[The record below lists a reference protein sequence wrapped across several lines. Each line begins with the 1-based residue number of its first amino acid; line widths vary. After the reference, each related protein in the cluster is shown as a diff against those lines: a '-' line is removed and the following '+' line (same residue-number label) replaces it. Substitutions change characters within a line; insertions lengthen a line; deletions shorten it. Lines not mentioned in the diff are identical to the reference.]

1 MSEPLILP
9 GYLGLRLLAIGVDGF
24 WKPWIEGARTQ
35 DDPEIE
41 FVPTCR
47 QALRRLVSASPPFSH
62 VLLQSSHSPDQI
74 AELLS
79 LTSGDAGSP
88 TRLLVLGQFNR
99 PPVVGM
105 RGTCITVSDDQA
117 PRLGDIL
124 HQEARR
130 FQAAG
135 PIDFSATDLL
145 SLIASDALEIR
156 YQPIVRLEDRRPMA
170 CEALARIYHPVH
182 GMLSAHQFVPLA
194 EKLGFSPALTQ
205 TIGGQIMRDMAASI
219 LGNVLI
225 TGINFSLDVMLIDG
239 TLDILDAQRQAAG
252 IAVEQVMIEL
262 TESRPAQD
270 FPALRKALDRL
281 RRAGYGVALDDA
293 APSVPHLRELLDLPF
308 TAVKLDKSIIHY
320 SQPSD
325 RTATYISRLIDACKS
340 RNFLVIA
347 EGAER
352 EEDLLRMKAMGAD
365 WAQGYRIARP
375 LPASALPI
383 WREAWNYR

>member
-1 MSEPLILP
+1 MSEPLVLP
-9 GYLGLRLLAIGVDGF
+9 GYLGLRLLAIGIDGF
-24 WKPWIEGARTQ
+24 WKPWIEGAQTR
-35 DDPEIE
+35 DDPQIR

-47 QALRRLVSASPPFSH
+47 QALRSLVSASPPFSH
-62 VLLQSSHSPDQI
+62 VLLQSSCSPDQMD
-74 AELLS
+74 ELFR

-88 TRLLVLGQFNR
+88 TRLLVLGQTTQ
-99 PPVVGM
+99 PTVVGM
-105 RGTCITVSDDQA
+105 RGKCIAVSNNQA
-117 PRLGDIL
+117 PKLRDIL
-124 HQEARR
+124 HQEARPL
-130 FQAAG
+130 QAAG
-135 PIDFSATDLL
+135 SIDFSATDLL

-182 GMLSAHQFVPLA
+182 GMLSAHQFVPLV
-194 EKLGFSPALTQ
+194 EKLGFSPVLTQ
-205 TIGGQIMRDMAASI
+205 AVGGRMMRDMAASI
-219 LGNVLI
+219 LGNVLT

-262 TESRPAQD
+262 TESRPPQD
-270 FPALRKALDRL
+270 FPALRRALDRL
-281 RRAGYGVALDDA
+281 RRAGYGIALDDA
-293 APSVPHLRELLDLPF
+293 APSVPHLKELLDLPF

-340 RNFLVIA
+340 RNLLVIA
-347 EGAER
+347 EGAEQ
-352 EEDLLRMKAMGAD
+352 EGDLLRMKAMGAD

-383 WREAWNYR
+383 WREAWNCP